1 MSVTRETVKQIARDC
16 GFELAGVAPAE
27 PPDDFARYEGWVA
40 EGHAGEMGYLTDRRA
55 EVRRDVRNLLPSA
68 RSVIAVGK
76 LYNQSSAP
84 PGPGDAV
91 ISRYAWGVDYHDV
104 MRAGLKSVV
113 ERLRIATGSNVAFD
127 YKICVDTAPVLER
140 TFARL
145 AGLGWIGKNTCL
157 INEPL
162 GSWFFLGE
170 IITSLEIAPD
180 SPPSDRCGTCSRC
193 IDACPTDAFIERSE
207 SRGTAATWAIDSRR
221 CIAYF
226 TIELRGA
233 IPEEHRAAM
242 GTHVFGCDICQDV
255 CPWNSRAPISD
266 GFDAQSSSM
275 NAALSLEQCGRLS
288 ESEFRG
294 AFNNSALSRAKYT
307 GFLRNVAVAMGNSGI
322 ARFREPLE
330 MLAAHADPIVAEHAR
345 WALAQPDWQTSENAT
360 ERNQKSLSGIGAV

>member
-1 MSVTRETVKQIARDC
+1 VKRAAREC
-16 GFELAGVAPAE
+16 GFELAGIAPAE
-27 PPDDFARYEGWVA
+27 PPDDFARYQAWIA
-40 EGHAGEMGYLTDRRA
+40 EGHAGEMRYLTDRRA

-76 LYNQSSAP
+76 LYNQSSTA

-91 ISRYAWGVDYHDV
+91 ISRYAWGADYHDL
-104 MRAGLKSVV
+104 MRAGLERVV
-113 ERLRIATGSNVAFD
+113 EHLSALGGFE
-127 YKICVDTAPVLER
+127 YKICIDTAPVLER

-180 SPPSDRCGTCSRC
+180 VPPPDRCGTCSRC
-193 IDACPTDAFIERSE
+193 IDACPTNAFVERNS
-207 SRGTAATWAIDSRR
+207 AWAIDARR

-233 IPEEHRAAM
+233 IPEQYRAAM

-255 CPWNSRAPISD
+255 CPWNSRAPEGD
-266 GFDAQSSSM
+266 WFDA
-275 NAALSLEQCGRLS
+275 AHAVPALDQCARLS
-288 ESEFRG
+288 ESEFRR
-294 AFNNSALSRAKYT
+294 AFNNSPFSRAKYS

-330 MLAAHADPIVAEHAR
+330 RLAGHADPVVAEHAR
-345 WALAQPDWQTSENAT
+345 WALDQLANFESPSPV
-360 ERNQKSLSGIGAV
+360 GAV